1 MDRALY
7 DRIALEDLI
16 TSYAVAIDTD
26 HVDTL
31 SLLATAD
38 AVFDYTSS
46 GGPVGSVAT
55 VQKWLA
61 EVLVFVPQRA
71 HLIVNR
77 RFTLDGDTARAEA
90 HFFNP
95 MQVGAP
101 GQEGPLLWNPG
112 GGYYRFAFAR
122 AAEGWRISEL
132 VMEETWRVAL
142 QGSGAG
148 R

>member
-16 TSYAVAIDTD
+16 TAYATAIDTD

-31 SLLATAD
+31 SQLATED

-46 GGPVGSVAT
+46 GGPVADVAT

-77 RFTLDGDTARAEA
+77 RFTLDGDEARAEA

-95 MQVGAP
+95 MHVGTP
-101 GQEGPLLWNPG
+101 GQDKPLVWNPG
-112 GGYYRFAFAR
+112 GGYYRFAFR
-122 AAEGWRISEL
+122 RTAEGWRFSEL

-142 QGSGAG
+142 HGSGAG